1 MQWRMDD
8 RLMQHQEGYLGMEEI
23 RKIRAECD
31 VPYLTPADN
40 NVRFL
45 FCTVR
50 INGKQKHLNSELLQ
64 LTKF

>member
-8 RLMQHQEGYLGMEEI
+8 RLMQHQEGYQGMEEI

-40 NVRFL
+40 NVKVL
-45 FCTVR
+45 VLYS
-50 INGKQKHLNSELLQ
+50 KD
-64 LTKF
+64 

>member
-40 NVRFL
+40 NV
-45 FCTVR
+45 
-50 INGKQKHLNSELLQ
+50 N
-64 LTKF
+64 